1 MLIFAMSLMILLS
14 LICSTYSRK
23 SKKDNYMTEDNNI
36 QQNAPVQDIMHY
48 ESKIWEVAD
57 LLLAAGIKQS
67 DFPAYMMPFFA
78 LVMVEGRMMNTIRR
92 VEEEN
97 GVTAEDDVDAF
108 KLLYDG
114 EDCGYNEYIVMH
126 RKTLK
131 DLCRNDSTFEQDFSA
146 YLKAFDDDLK
156 QLLGIERDKTDQKF
170 LNMDGIVAEL
180 RKKGI
185 LLQVAAAWAQID
197 LAPYDNSAI
206 TTLEEHIKRRW
217 ADISASTAGEQYTP
231 EDIIELIARIVALKV
246 NKPKG
251 EMLHGYDPTCG
262 GANLL
267 YGVSDRLKAQGYKYI
282 KTYGSELNDALYALA
297 AIESR
302 FRDMSTIRCGNTLT
316 MVPFRDMEESFDFVV
331 ANPPYGTKW
340 KGYEKE
346 VKDDQLGQFP
356 AGYPE
361 IKDGQLLFMQHIL
374 WQLAKDGIAV
384 EVHNGSTLFS
394 GGAGSGESNIRK
406 YIFDHDWVE
415 AIIQMPQQ
423 EFFNTGIYT
432 YLWIM
437 NKNKPADRRGRVALI
452 DGSNG
457 WAPEK
462 PSKGDKR
469 RRMLPKHMERITD
482 ALMAFEPSD
491 ICKIYDREHFYYNK
505 QSLTLT
511 EVSDA
516 GEYVAQNVCKDGKAF
531 TIKDPVALNV
541 GGTRY
546 DDLQALSADELKTI
560 AKRVTEEKL
569 SLALSVETGSD
580 CVYAFD
586 PDKCTIVHT
595 KDGTSTDLG
604 CGAFGF
610 KASTG
615 KKGSKHKVTIE
626 PYTTSDYEIIPHHQD
641 NAANAAEISAFMQK
655 YVFKPYVLG
664 SNTVGVE
671 INFNKEFYVS
681 EKLEKAEDILK
692 EIEGLDEEMNGIEL

>member
-1 MLIFAMSLMILLS
+1 MI
-14 LICSTYSRK
+14 
-23 SKKDNYMTEDNNI
+23 ENNI
-36 QQNAPVQDIMHY
+36 QNPVQDIMHY
-48 ESKIWEVAD
+48 ESDIWAVAD

-78 LVMVEGRMMNTIRR
+78 LVMVEGRMINTVKR
-92 VEEEN
+92 VENEYDI
-97 GVTAEDDVDAF
+97 TAEGDAEAF
-108 KLLYDG
+108 KTLYDA
-114 EDCGYNEYIVMH
+114 EECGYNNYIVMQG
-126 RKTLK
+126 KTLRSI
-131 DLCRNDSTFEQDFSA
+131 CMNDNTFEQDFA
-146 YLKAFDDDLK
+146 EYLKAFDDVLK
-156 QLLGIERDKTDQKF
+156 QLLGIEREKTDQKF

-185 LLQVAAAWAQID
+185 LLEVASAWAQID

-231 EDIIELIARIVALKV
+231 EDIIELIARIVALKAD
-246 NKPKG
+246 KPKSG
-251 EMLHGYDPTCG
+251 MLHVYDPTCG

-267 YGVSDRLKAQGYKYI
+267 FGVSDRLQKEGYKYI
-282 KTYGSELNDALYALA
+282 KTYGSELNDALFALA

-302 FRDMSTIRCGNTLT
+302 FRSMSTIKCGNTLT
-316 MVPFRDMEESFDFVV
+316 MVPFADMENQFDVIV

-346 VKDDQLGQFP
+346 VKADKLGQFP
-356 AGYPE
+356 AGLPS
-361 IKDGQLLFMQHIL
+361 ISDGQLLFMQHIL
-374 WQLAKDGIAV
+374 WQLADDGIAV

-394 GGAGSGESNIRK
+394 GDAGSGESNIRK

-437 NKNKPADRRGRVALI
+437 NKNKPVERRGKVALI
-452 DGSNG
+452 DGSSL
-457 WAPEK
+457 WQPLK
-462 PSKGDKR
+462 KSKGDKR
-469 RRMLPKHMERITD
+469 REMGDEHLCKIVE
-482 ALMAFEPSD
+482 ALARFEPSD

-516 GEYVAQNVCKDGKAF
+516 GHYVEETVCEEGKPF
-531 TIKDPVALNV
+531 VIKKPVALTV
-541 GGTRY
+541 GDTRY
-546 DDLQALSADELKTI
+546 DDLQELSSDELKAI

-569 SLALSVETGSD
+569 NLSVSVETE
-580 CVYAFD
+580 
-586 PDKCTIVHT
+586 
-595 KDGTSTDLG
+595 KDGTYAFCPDQCTILHTREDGSVRNLG
-604 CGAFGF
+604 CGMFAF

-615 KKGSKHKVTIE
+615 KKNSVHKISIA
-626 PYTTSDYEIIPHHQD
+626 PYTTGDYEIIPHHMD
-641 NAANAAEISAFMQK
+641 ETANKREIDAFMQK
-655 YVFKPYVLG
+655 YVFKPFTLG
-664 SNTVGVE
+664 NNTVGVE

-681 EKLEKAEDILK
+681 EKMEKAEDILK
-692 EIEGLDEEMNGIEL
+692 EIEELNEELKEVRL